1 MRTAIFIPVR
11 VKSTRLPKKPLL
23 RIKGK
28 TVIEHLIQRVK
39 LAKLPRLIVLCTTTS
54 SDDAIL
60 VDIAKKHDVE
70 YFRGSEKDIL
80 NRYLNAAL
88 KYGLDFV
95 VNVDGDDVFCDPDL
109 IDKTIEA
116 YVKTGADF
124 IKWGG
129 LPFGASP
136 CGIKV
141 KALKKVCK
149 IKDETDTETGWSRYF
164 TNTGIFRVHTLKS
177 KDKELNRPDVRMTLD
192 YPEDFKFVKGI
203 FDRLYSPGKIFTLK
217 YIMKLLKKEPKL
229 AEINRSVQ
237 KAYWE
242 RFEKRAKIKLKK

>member
-1 MRTAIFIPVR
+1 MRIAIFIPVR

-28 TVIEHLIQRVK
+28 TVIEHLIQRAK

-54 SDDAIL
+54 PDDTIL
-60 VDIAKKHDVE
+60 VDIAKKQDVD
-70 YFRGSEKDIL
+70 YFKGSEKDIL

-88 KYGLDFV
+88 KYDLDFI

-141 KALKKVCK
+141 KALKKVCQ

-164 TNTGIFRVHTLKS
+164 TDTSIFKVHVLKS
-177 KDKELNRPDVRMTLD
+177 DDKELNRPDLRMT
-192 YPEDFKFVKGI
+192 
-203 FDRLYSPGKIFTLK
+203 
-217 YIMKLLKKEPKL
+217 
-229 AEINRSVQ
+229 
-237 KAYWE
+237 
-242 RFEKRAKIKLKK
+242 